1 MFDSIFQKK
10 MKLVQGNNHRCM
22 ENDISTRKVYVT
34 QCKQNYDD
42 QKWIVENFNSQS
54 STWSLTY

>member
-1 MFDSIFQKK
+1 MFQKK

-34 QCKQNYDD
+34 KCKLNNDD
-42 QKWIVENFNSQS
+42 QKWIVDNFNSQS
-54 STWSLTY
+54 SIWSLTY